1 MKRKIIQFIIYLLM
15 WFFLTWS
22 WNLKDLSHYIMQDL
36 MAGVLVALVVTVL
49 TRRLFPDDIIKLLTP
64 RRFFLAL
71 LYVPYL
77 VYYIVLANLDVAYR
91 VLNPYLPIKPGIV
104 RVKTILT
111 NEFAKTILANS
122 ITLTPGTL
130 TVEVDG
136 ADFYVHWINVSSDN
150 PEIQREIILGRFERM
165 LRRIFE

>member
-1 MKRKIIQFIIYLLM
+1 MRKRIIQFVIYLIM
-15 WFFLTWS
+15 WILLTWS
-22 WNLKDLSHYIMQDL
+22 LKMQDL
-36 MAGVLVALVVTVL
+36 MAGIVVALVVTVL
-49 TRRLFPDDIIKLLTP
+49 TRKLFPDDFLKLIDPL
-64 RRFFLAL
+64 RFVLAS
-71 LYVPYL
+71 LYIPYL
-77 VYYIVLANLDVAYR
+77 VYYIFIANLDVAYR
-91 VLNPYLPIKPGIV
+91 VLNPNLPINPGIV
-104 RVKTILT
+104 KVKTNLK

>member
-1 MKRKIIQFIIYLLM
+1 MKKKIVQFIIYLLM
-15 WFFLTWS
+15 WIFLTIPF
-22 WNLKDLSHYIMQDL
+22 KVEDLL
-36 MAGVLVALVVTVL
+36 AGVVVALVVTIL
-49 TRRLFPDDIIKLLTP
+49 TRKLFPDDFIKLLRP
-64 RRFFLAL
+64 VRFLLAI
-71 LYVPYL
+71 LYIPYL
-77 VYYIVLANLDVAYR
+77 VYYIIIANLDVAYR

-104 RVKTILT
+104 KIKTSLK

-136 ADFYVHWINVSSDN
+136 DDFYVHWINISSDN
-150 PEIQREIILGRFERM
+150 PEIQREIILGRFERV